1 MWRVDAILHSYAK
14 KRASQVFID
23 KNSINHIA
31 FPTTRTPSTPASA
44 GETKRA
50 ERATLLL
57 IEATTSEAAV
67 ASDIHVP
74 LIYDP
79 ASRLF
84 GDFLPAINV
93 RHVAAAAASLI

>member
-1 MWRVDAILHSYAK
+1 MWRVDAMLYSCAK
-14 KRASQVFID
+14 KGASQVFID

-31 FPTTRTPSTPASA
+31 FPASSPASK
-44 GETKRA
+44 ETKGA

-57 IEATTSEAAV
+57 IEATTSDAAT
-67 ASDIHVP
+67 SDIRVP

-79 ASRLF
+79 TSRLF

-93 RHVAAAAASLI
+93 RHVAAAAASLIWLRL